1 MSRRR
6 LTSARILFP
15 VIASLLLLGIVGAE
29 LPELLSLVDNT
40 SNDFMVRKVGRAE
53 SARPFAAASHG
64 SLLPDT
70 RSLGCGTRTQGRA
83 AVLGTELV
91 SFDLIALHSV
101 LRR

>member
-15 VIASLLLLGIVGAE
+15 VVASLLLLGIVGAE

-53 SARPFAAASHG
+53 NARPFAAASHG
-64 SLLPDT
+64 SLLPDA
-70 RSLGCGTRTQGRA
+70 RNLGCGTRTHGRA

-91 SFDLIALHSV
+91 SFDLFALHSV